1 MKTTVMALALALPAL
16 QGVAAQTADPRARE
30 PLREPYITS
39 TGATVDKPGASQS
52 AGVTKEDRAIQ
63 RQDKRIDDSICKGC

>member
-1 MKTTVMALALALPAL
+1 MKTIVLAMVLSLAAW
-16 QGVAAQTADPRARE
+16 QGVAAQTADKARE

-63 RQDKRIDDSICKGC
+63 RRDKRIDDSICKDC